1 MRYTS
6 VVLLARTVGPHWPQI
21 LFHFGYQLP
30 TPLGTSCH
38 DGHLCSPLVGCDC
51 LSVRDIGSSHRY
63 WILTPYCTLSHAV
76 SYTFFARTSPDTC
89 SQCAGWQYSLSLCG
103 KSAFSPDSPQ
113 HCPIVGS
120 WSSTPCLC
128 SLTLSSFLVQ
138 HRWHMLCCRTM
149 PWWGAGSLPPV
160 VCSIVSRWGLVLT
173 AWSAA
178 PSAII
183 SQPTHAIAPP
193 IARWASF

>member
-1 MRYTS
+1 MPLYYIPPPSSKEVPLGTVAVFSKHVSIVIDHKLDLCFNDCISISESLADYTYASMRYTS

-63 WILTPYCTLSHAV
+63 WILTPNCTLSHAV

-89 SQCAGWQYSLSLCG
+89 SQCAG
-103 KSAFSPDSPQ
+103 
-113 HCPIVGS
+113 
-120 WSSTPCLC
+120 
-128 SLTLSSFLVQ
+128 
-138 HRWHMLCCRTM
+138 
-149 PWWGAGSLPPV
+149 
-160 VCSIVSRWGLVLT
+160 
-173 AWSAA
+173 
-178 PSAII
+178 
-183 SQPTHAIAPP
+183 
-193 IARWASF
+193 